1 MTPTQSQPS
10 QGPLINA
17 ISQGG
22 QPVQRSL
29 PSTEYTRSQ
38 PPKQSLQSTAYL
50 SSQQPH
56 CPFPETL
63 HLFNQHRLLDAVF
76 PLSEQYQGRFPNAT
90 LGDNYPVQGFLSDAT
105 LEQSQ
110 QLQKILPDIR
120 CVGSHPAQ
128 RLPLTQRSQ
137 PQEMLTSD
145 MLPLTQEAWEPLLAV
160 AYKDTQLL
168 LRYVY
173 PPTLLTQGTVPCTA
187 SQSAQKPVT
196 SALFTQPHQLHG
208 LLPGSGQGHIQ
219 GALLINSQESCRH
232 SNKMLHLCRIKGPK
246 YLSQVLFLHRSCNT
260 GYFPWVMCTC
270 RSD

>member
-1 MTPTQSQPS
+1 MTSTQSQPS

-29 PSTEYTRSQ
+29 PSTGFTHSQ
-38 PPKQSLQSTAYL
+38 QPKQSLQSTAYL

-63 HLFNQHRLLDAVF
+63 HHFNQHRLLDAVF

-90 LGDNYPVQGFLSDAT
+90 LGDNYPVQGFLSEAT

-120 CVGSHPAQ
+120 CVKSHPAQ

-145 MLPLTQEAWEPLLAV
+145 MLPLTREAWGPLSAV
-160 AYKDTQLL
+160 AYKDSQPL
-168 LRYVY
+168 LRCVY
-173 PPTLLTQGTVPCTA
+173 PPTLLTHGTVPCIA
-187 SQSAQKPVT
+187 IQSAQKPVT
-196 SALFTQPHQLHG
+196 SALFTQPHQSHG

-219 GALLINSQESCRH
+219 GALLINSQESCRQ
-232 SNKMLHLCRIKGPK
+232 SNKMLHPAKSRDPST
-246 YLSQVLFLHRSCNT
+246 YLKCCFYTDLATQGTSF
-260 GYFPWVMCTC
+260 G
-270 RSD
+270 